1 MNDTH
6 YEKFGYCHFHSVLN
20 TAEISQFRSQVNEF
34 YSNCIEFPLEPKKC
48 LQIQEIMEIAFSS
61 KLVDSIKSAFHSDYI
76 MFPDL
81 EVQYNLIG
89 GATQNGIF
97 SGWHVD
103 SNSEGLKEYLAD
115 RNYGFAKVGV
125 YFQDNNSKYAGGID
139 LVPSSHKFPQIGS
152 LKSRILLKK
161 LINKLQIV
169 FKAKTVKSKAGDAL
183 IFDSRLQHRSTR
195 LNAKVGHNSFKKNNL
210 GDVVDLPAGREKVV
224 IYFDIAYP
232 NSYRDFWN
240 NAQKRAMSKDYLES
254 RHFSGYTDPNGDY
267 DLFRKYAAAQ
277 KVRTIFDV
285 LEQE

>member
-1 MNDTH
+1 MNDSH
-6 YEKFGYCHFHSVLN
+6 YEKFGYCHFDSVLN
-20 TAEISQFRSQVNEF
+20 TAEISQFRSKVNEF
-34 YSNCIEFPLEPKKC
+34 YFKGIEFPLEPKKC
-48 LQIQEIMEIAFSS
+48 LQIQEIMEIVFSS

-89 GATQNGIF
+89 GASQNGIF

-115 RNYGFAKVGV
+115 QNYGFAKVGV
-125 YFQDNNSKYAGGID
+125 YFQDNDSKYAGGID

-161 LINKLQIV
+161 LMNKLQIL
-169 FKAKTVKSKAGDAL
+169 FKAKTINSKAGDAL

-195 LNAKVGHNSFKKNNL
+195 LNAKGGQNSSKKNNL
-210 GDVVDLPAGREKVV
+210 GDVVDLPAGKEKVV
-224 IYFDIAYP
+224 IYFDISYP
-232 NSYRDFWN
+232 NSYRGFWN

-267 DLFRKYAAAQ
+267 NLFRKYAAAQ

-285 LEQE
+285 LE